1 MRVWALHVLANIK
14 CMQYA
19 CYMTTQA
26 KPSPQAKGAK
36 ARSESLTPE
45 RRSEIARKA
54 ALTKA
59 GLLQATHRGVI
70 SIGEIEVECYV
81 LADGRRVLTQESF
94 LKSMGRAA
102 KAKGGHGVLS
112 AVDDTPAF
120 LAANN
125 LKPLIDKEISES
137 TVPVEFISLAGGK
150 VRGYAAELLP
160 QVCRVYL
167 AARDNKALLS
177 SQKHIAERADML
189 VRALASL
196 GIVALV
202 DEATGYEKV
211 RDRGALQALL
221 DKYLRK
227 EHAAWAKRFPDDF
240 YKEMFRLRDWKFP
253 TPSGARPGVVGT
265 YTNDLVYER
274 LAPGLLAELEQRNP
288 KNDTGARKSKHH
300 QWMTDDVGNPALTNH
315 MHAVLGFMRAS
326 DNWPQLMRMMNR
338 AFPKKGDQLQL
349 LMDE

>member
-1 MRVWALHVLANIK
+1 M
-14 CMQYA
+14 
-19 CYMTTQA
+19 QA
-26 KPSPQAKGAK
+26 KDPSKQAGAK
-36 ARSESLTPE
+36 ARSAALSPQ
-45 RRSEIARKA
+45 RRSEIARRA
-54 ALTKA
+54 ALVKA
-59 GLLQATHRGVI
+59 GTLQATHRGVI
-70 SIGEIEVECYV
+70 NIGEVEVECYV
-81 LADGRRVLTQESF
+81 LEDGRRVLTQESF
-94 LKSMGRAA
+94 LKGMGRAA
-102 KAKGGHGVLS
+102 KAKGGQGVLS
-112 AVDDTPAF
+112 TVDYTPAF

-137 TVPVEFISLAGGK
+137 TTPIEFVSMTGTK

-167 AARDNKALLS
+167 AARDEKVLLN
-177 SQKHIAERADML
+177 SQKHIAARSDML

-227 EHAAWAKRFPDDF
+227 EHAVWAKRFPDDF
-240 YKEMFRLRDWKFP
+240 YREMFRLRNWDYP

-274 LAPGLLAELEQRNP
+274 IAPGLLAELEQRNP
-288 KNDTGARKSKHH
+288 KGDTGSRKSKHH
-300 QWMTDDVGNPALTNH
+300 QWMTADVGDPALTNH
-315 MHAVLGFMRAS
+315 IHAVLGFMRAA
-326 DNWPQLMRMMNR
+326 DDWPQLVRMMDR
-338 AFPKKGDQLQL
+338 AFPKKGSQIPL
-349 LMDE
+349 LID